1 MSGFNK
7 DNFFTP
13 QDDTTIFEAN
23 PDLLFNTPSRADG
36 IDERTETMM
45 RVYGCELIQEAGILL
60 RMHQTAIVTGQII
73 FHRFYYRIS
82 MKRCDVRGVAKAAI
96 LLGGK
101 IEEQP
106 RKLHDILNVFH
117 AGALRRHS
125 RKVEPLVSGTKRYFE
140 LKEDILN
147 AEQAILRELGLSLPP
162 CACPPPLHSIL
173 LLPAPHS
180 HPLLQPRSLFPSPQA
195 CTFPCVR
202 CATLVLLPATHAM
215 HVSRAISPH
224 PFVVPVLSTQRW
236 CGQQMLLETWRSTGG
251 LLTFWR
257 LFGCVC
263 DCAASSTRNMRTSLS
278 STIFVFCLPKDSTSS
293 TQSWLKKR
301 GIMPMICTARRC
313 ASSIAPM
320 CWHAPP
326 FFWQAK
332 T

>member
-23 PDLLFNTPSRADG
+23 PDLLVNTPSRADG

-173 LLPAPHS
+173 PP
-180 HPLLQPRSLFPSPQA
+180 PRATLSPTFATSLFFSQPPGLHPSP
-195 CTFPCVR
+195 V
-202 CATLVLLPATHAM
+202 
-215 HVSRAISPH
+215 
-224 PFVVPVLSTQRW
+224 FV
-236 CGQQMLLETWRSTGG
+236 
-251 LLTFWR
+251 
-257 LFGCVC
+257 
-263 DCAASSTRNMRTSLS
+263 
-278 STIFVFCLPKDSTSS
+278 
-293 TQSWLKKR
+293 
-301 GIMPMICTARRC
+301 
-313 ASSIAPM
+313 
-320 CWHAPP
+320 APP
-326 FFWQAK
+326 WCCCLRRM
-332 T
+332 